1 MDPADP
7 LVVYVAAEEDTVVE
21 RWVVGSESG
30 LRPRLGSSL
39 RLCVAAAVTLTVGS
53 CDPGGDPKRPAPPT
67 HGAFEDHFTL
77 VRSIVLEERGD
88 SVLSSVGFFVERPEG
103 GFLVGDLHIPWLR
116 VHADDGSLVRVI
128 GRFGDGPGEFRSVTG
143 AVEVPAGVYV
153 ADSRLGRITRFASDW
168 SFDTIFTFPGYPH
181 EMHRWG
187 EMMVMELAGLA
198 SGLGIHVLSE
208 DLRILSSFRPIDSL
222 VVNTPYW
229 RSFSLLRSAVLG
241 GDILTVDNFLYPVQ
255 VFDSGGRLVRT
266 FGTEPPSW
274 TRAPLLAL
282 AELTGPDM
290 MAKAEAWLRLFTVID
305 RIDAYRD
312 AYAIL
317 THARNV
323 PTATD
328 LYGREHYALDVYD
341 AQGRKLLEDIPVP
354 GMVLGAGRY
363 LYVVLKEPPDPWT
376 VGLFEMKAPGS

>member
-1 MDPADP
+1 M
-7 LVVYVAAEEDTVVE
+7 AEVSPRTVGGE
-21 RWVVGSESG
+21 GAWRRRVGSDY
-30 LRPRLGSSL
+30 LIRLVLAGAL
-39 RLCVAAAVTLTVGS
+39 AFGA
-53 CDPGGDPKRPAPPT
+53 CDPGGDRKLPAPPA

-77 VRSIVLEERGD
+77 VRTVVIEERGD
-88 SVLSSVGFFVERPEG
+88 SVLSSIGFFLERPDG

-168 SFDTIFTFPGYPH
+168 TFDTVFVFPGFPH
-181 EMHRWG
+181 EMHAG
-187 EMMVMELAGLA
+187 DGYIVMELAGLA
-198 SGLGIHVLSE
+198 SGLGIHVLGE
-208 DLRILSSFRPIDSL
+208 DLRILSSFRPVDSL

-229 RSFSLLRSAVLG
+229 RSFSLLRSGVLG
-241 GDILTVDNFLYPVQ
+241 SEILTVDNFLYPVQ
-255 VFDSGGRLVRT
+255 VFDRGGRKVRT
-266 FGTEPPSW
+266 FGSEPPSW
-274 TRAPLLAL
+274 TRAPLLAF

-290 MAKAEAWLRLFTVID
+290 MAKTEAWLKSFTVID

-312 AYAIL
+312 AHAIL

-323 PTATD
+323 PSATD

-354 GMVLGAGRY
+354 GTVVGAGLY

-376 VGLFEMKAPGS
+376 VGLFEMKVPSS